1 VGASER
7 SIPTRLTPSQQV
19 GGNLHVQAQQ
29 WEYGAGGDEHAGRV
43 IEPRNDY
50 SCGHQDNPQDGQ
62 EARADGFQWP
72 EATVSGSRRQESGT
86 PPGSKSGAC
95 RHRGNSGT
103 WESHLSPCVYSR
115 SGGPGDQKPWRGRGA
130 STRPRALAGHHE
142 QIEAGK
148 VLGSERQA
156 KRPGTG
162 SVAVL
167 AEHSTWEGGEVWP
180 KRPTG
185 GKATPGLTRS

>member
-1 VGASER
+1 MIIVVDIRITLRTVRRREPMVS
-7 SIPTRLTPSQQV
+7 S
-19 GGNLHVQAQQ
+19 
-29 WEYGAGGDEHAGRV
+29 GRKAIV
-43 IEPRNDY
+43 P
-50 SCGHQDNPQDGQ
+50 
-62 EARADGFQWP
+62 
-72 EATVSGSRRQESGT
+72 GSRRQESGT
-86 PPGSKSGAC
+86 PAGSKSGAC

-167 AEHSTWEGGEVWP
+167 AEHSTWEGGKCGPSDPLEGRRRRASRGAERKDGSYLEITNRHP
-180 KRPTG
+180 NTSAPCSAGRP
-185 GKATPGLTRS
+185 